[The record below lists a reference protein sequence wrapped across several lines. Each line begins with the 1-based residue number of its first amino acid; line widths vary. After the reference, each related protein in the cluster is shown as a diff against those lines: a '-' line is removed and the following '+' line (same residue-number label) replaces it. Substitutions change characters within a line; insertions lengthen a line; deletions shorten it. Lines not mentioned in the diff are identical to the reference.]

1 MADLRTHYMG
11 LELKNPI
18 IAGASSLTTD
28 TEKLKKMEAAGA
40 SAIVYKSLF
49 EEQVQLENLELFEL
63 KTEYEDR
70 NAEMVTLFP
79 NSSSVPSSPTEY
91 LLKLRRAREAV
102 TIPLFASLNALN
114 DDTWIEYAIKVAETG
129 INGIELNFYTLPVD
143 SGVMRDT
150 IESKQTETFRKVKGA
165 VNIPVAVKLSPFY
178 TNPLQFISALDKA
191 GADAIVIFNRLLQ
204 PDVDIYN
211 ERHTFPYNLSS
222 SEDLRLPLR
231 FTGILY
237 GNINA
242 SVCSTT
248 GIYSG
253 GDVIKMI
260 LAGADAV
267 QVVSVMYRNG
277 IDALRSMT
285 EEIEKWMDAKGYADT
300 DSFRGKLSLKDT
312 RLKLTYQRAQYL
324 DFMMNAGDILK
335 KYRII
340 P

>member
-11 LELKNPI
+11 MELKNPV

-28 TEKLKKMEAAGA
+28 TENLKKMEAAGA

-79 NSSSVPSSPTEY
+79 NSQTVPSSPTEY

-114 DDTWIEYAIKVAETG
+114 DDTWIEYAIRVAETG
-129 INGIELNFYTLPVD
+129 INGIELNFYSLPVD

-150 IESKQTETFRKVKGA
+150 IESRQTETLRKVKGA

-267 QVVSVMYRNG
+267 QVVSVMYRHG

-312 RLKLTYQRAQYL
+312 RLKRTYQRAQYL

>member
-1 MADLRTHYMG
+1 MADLRTRYMG

-18 IAGASSLTTD
+18 IAGASNLTTD
-28 TEKLKKMEAAGA
+28 PDNLKKMEAAGA
-40 SAIVYKSLF
+40 SAIIYKSLF

-79 NSSSVPSSPTEY
+79 SSRSVPSSPMEH
-91 LLKLRRAREAV
+91 LLNLRKAREAV
-102 TIPLFASLNALN
+102 TVPLFASLNALN
-114 DDTWIEYAIKVAETG
+114 DDTWIEYAVKMAETG
-129 INGIELNFYTLPVD
+129 IDGLELNFYTLPD
-143 SGVMRDT
+143 ESGLERET
-150 IESKQTETFRKVKGA
+150 IESKQTETLRKVKAA
-165 VNIPVAVKLSPFY
+165 VDIPVAVKLSPFY

-191 GADAIVIFNRLLQ
+191 GADGIVIFNRLLQ
-204 PDVDIYN
+204 PDVDIFT

-222 SEDLRLPLR
+222 SEDNRMPLR
-231 FTGILY
+231 FTGMLY

-253 GDVIKMI
+253 SDVIKMI

-277 IDALRSMT
+277 IDVIRSMT
-285 EEIEKWMDAKGYADT
+285 EEIEKWMDGKGYADT
-300 DSFRGKLSLKDT
+300 DSFQGRLSMKDT
-312 RLKLTYQRAQYL
+312 RLKLAYRRAQYL
-324 DFMMNAGDILK
+324 DYMMNAGDILK
-335 KYRII
+335 KYRAIH
-340 P
+340 

>member
-1 MADLRTHYMG
+1 MADLRTRYMG
-11 LELKNPI
+11 MELKNPI
-18 IAGASSLTTD
+18 IAGASNLTTD
-28 TEKLKKMEAAGA
+28 TENLKKMEAAGA

-79 NSSSVPSSPTEY
+79 NSHSVPSSPTEY
-91 LLKLRRAREAV
+91 LLQLRRAREAV

-114 DDTWIEYAIKVAETG
+114 DDTWIEYAIRVAETG
-129 INGIELNFYTLPVD
+129 INGIELNFYTLPVE
-143 SGVMRDT
+143 SGVKRDT
-150 IESKQTETFRKVKGA
+150 IESKQTETLLKVKGA

-211 ERHTFPYNLSS
+211 ERHTFPYNLSN
-222 SEDLRLPLR
+222 SEDNRLPLR
-231 FTGILY
+231 FAGILY
-237 GNINA
+237 GNTNA

-267 QVVSVMYRNG
+267 QVVSAMYRNG
-277 IDALRSMT
+277 IDTVRSMT

-312 RLKLTYQRAQYL
+312 RLKQTYHRAQYL
-324 DFMMNAGDILK
+324 DYMMNAGDILK

>member
-1 MADLRTHYMG
+1 
-11 LELKNPI
+11 
-18 IAGASSLTTD
+18 
-28 TEKLKKMEAAGA
+28 
-40 SAIVYKSLF
+40 
-49 EEQVQLENLELFEL
+49 
-63 KTEYEDR
+63 
-70 NAEMVTLFP
+70 
-79 NSSSVPSSPTEY
+79 
-91 LLKLRRAREAV
+91 
-102 TIPLFASLNALN
+102 
-114 DDTWIEYAIKVAETG
+114 
-129 INGIELNFYTLPVD
+129 
-143 SGVMRDT
+143 
-150 IESKQTETFRKVKGA
+150 VKGA

-178 TNPLQFISALDKA
+178 TNPLQFISALDNA

-267 QVVSVMYRNG
+267 QVVSVMYRHG

-312 RLKLTYQRAQYL
+312 RLKRTYQRAQYL